1 MKQFIL
7 AASMLLLLVLCACST
22 PWVTDTPRSAV
33 EQYLI
38 STTVDRCVGFANFM
52 EFMGKKAFMDY
63 EYFAP
68 QVDKPYAQGVLETR
82 LSSFGIVITKKLE
95 EADIIVQPLCGVLGT
110 DHNKFFI
117 GTPALPIPV
126 MDTSISVVIP
136 EIPIFMKFT
145 RKAYGKFS
153 FNIFTAK
160 GRKPIKSVF
169 GVKSSAVYVN
179 WIVFLV
185 PFRTNDMNMQNTVE
199 GETYFEY
206 MP

>member
-1 MKQFIL
+1 MKKFVL
-7 AASMLLLLVLCACST
+7 ACSMSLLAVLCACST

-52 EFMGKKAFMDY
+52 EYMDKKVFMDY

-82 LSSFGIVITKKLE
+82 LASFGLVVTKKVE

-126 MDTSISVVIP
+126 MDTTLSVVIP

-145 RKAYGKFS
+145 RKAYGKFT
-153 FNIFTAK
+153 FNIYNAK
-160 GRKPIKSVF
+160 DRKLIKSVV
-169 GVKSSAVYVN
+169 GVKSSAVYNN
-179 WIVFLV
+179 WIVCLI
-185 PFRTNDMNMQNTVE
+185 PFRTNDMNLQNTVE